1 MSQTL
6 VNDILFGIL
15 AIIAGVVGSWAIYW
29 LLDFLVRRLPAKAQ
43 EKLRAVSFL
52 LPAIVLLVAISL
64 LPLFQTILYSFMDDR
79 GKEFVGLDNYIELF
93 TSPTFLGI
101 LLNNFLWVAFVPAF
115 TVGFGLVFA
124 NLTNNVGPKREKVM
138 KSLIFMPM
146 SISFV
151 AAATIW
157 GYAYDYPPPGRPQTG
172 LVNAIIELFGGQAQ
186 PLLTL
191 EGGHL
196 NSFLL
201 MIVVIW
207 LNAGFSMVMLSA
219 AIKAVPEETIEAA
232 RIDGAG
238 PFKIFLRVIVPQVRG
253 TIMAVFITTVIGVM
267 KVFDVILAMT
277 GGNFNTSVLGYEY
290 YRMFF
295 VESNVGGSAAVVTV
309 LCVLIAPLMWLQIR
323 TARHQEEIR

>member
-6 VNDILFGIL
+6 VNDILFGIF
-15 AIIAGVVGSWAIYW
+15 AIIVGVVGSWAIYW
-29 LLDFLVRRLPAKAQ
+29 LLDLLVRRLPAKTQ

-52 LPAIVLLVAISL
+52 LPAVVLLVAISL
-64 LPLFQTILYSFMDDR
+64 LPLFQTILYSFMDDG
-79 GKEFVGLDNYIELF
+79 GKEFIGLENYIELF

-124 NLTNNVGPKREKVM
+124 NLTNNVGPRREKIFKALV
-138 KSLIFMPM
+138 FMPM
-146 SISFV
+146 TISFV
-151 AAATIW
+151 SAALIW
-157 GYAYDYPPPGRPQTG
+157 KFFYDAPPPGRPQTG
-172 LVNAIIELFGGQAQ
+172 LLNAIVESFGGESQQ
-186 PLLTL
+186 WLLM
-191 EGGHL
+191 EEWRL
-196 NSFLL
+196 NSFFL

-238 PFKIFLRVIVPQVRG
+238 PLAIFLKVIVPQITG
-253 TIMAVFITTVIGVM
+253 TIMSIFITTVIGVM
-267 KVFDVILAMT
+267 KVFDIVLAMT
-277 GGNFNTSVLGYEY
+277 AGNFNTSVLGYEY
-290 YRMFF
+290 YRQFF
-295 VESNVGGSAAVVTV
+295 VDSDLGAASAVVTV

-323 TARHQEEIR
+323 TVRRQEEMR